1 MSLTNTLPFCKIWLY
16 GKVQLTFWYYRKL
29 FLKCSSNQS
38 SLHLGTFV
46 KWKLTIWKFAQE
58 KFVLN
63 VRHVYIF
70 YSTIKY
76 FDFIIFISM
85 EIIHWYLCHSS
96 RVAKSEIGFVVF
108 CRSLFVLLSCFFL
121 TLYCLPFFNLRLLIT
136 SLVSPSVS
144 HMSLPPIAKWISP
157 Y

>member
-38 SLHLGTFV
+38 SLYVGTFV
-46 KWKLTIWKFAQE
+46 KWKLAIWKLAQE

-63 VRHVYIF
+63 FRHVYMF

-76 FDFIIFISM
+76 FDFIIFISI

-96 RVAKSEIGFVVF
+96 GVAKSDISFVVF
-108 CRSLFVLLSCFFL
+108 CRSLFVLLSFFL
-121 TLYCLPFFNLRLLIT
+121 YDIILSALLQSTASNYLFGISKRFLYVAT
-136 SLVSPSVS
+136 TDS
-144 HMSLPPIAKWISP
+144 
-157 Y
+157 

>member
-1 MSLTNTLPFCKIWLY
+1 MGRYRRTALLRVYEEWDVIDRITLLREYDLLSLTNTLPFCKIWLY

-38 SLHLGTFV
+38 SLYV
-46 KWKLTIWKFAQE
+46 RKLAQE

-63 VRHVYIF
+63 FRHVYMF

-76 FDFIIFISM
+76 FDFIIFISI

-96 RVAKSEIGFVVF
+96 RVAKSDISFVVF
-108 CRSLFVLLSCFFL
+108 CRSLFVLLSFFFL
-121 TLYCLPFFNLRLLIT
+121 TLYCLPFFFSWASFLT
-136 SLVSPSVS
+136 
-144 HMSLPPIAKWISP
+144 
-157 Y
+157 